1 MLSQRSRRMSR
12 CAAVVFLLPAL
23 WANSIVRAEPAPP
36 TADEAQ
42 FFEKRVRPILEQ
54 RCFACHSHGAGS
66 IKGGLALDSR
76 SGWATGGD
84 SGPAVVPGKP
94 DESLLIGAVRRDGLE
109 MPPSEKL
116 SAAEVA
122 VLVDWVQRGA
132 PDPRVAA
139 VAKTTKGIDFTA
151 GRKFW
156 SFQPPVRAARPKV
169 NNTAWPRGEI
179 DYFLLAVL
187 EADGLRPVAPAT
199 KRELIRRA
207 TFDLIGLPPTPA
219 EIDDFLADD
228 SDEAYAKVID
238 RLLASP
244 HYGERWGRHWLDVAR
259 YAEDQ
264 AHTFGVKPNNSAY
277 RYRDWVVAALNA
289 DMPYDRFVKLQIAA
303 DAYAKNSPEPTADI
317 AALGLFG
324 LGAQYYKNS
333 DAAKAAADELDDRVD
348 VLTRG
353 FLGLT
358 VSCARCH
365 DHKFDPIAMT
375 DYYGLAGIFRSCK
388 LSDTPL
394 APADEVKAYNEAKQR
409 EKAADDALK
418 NFVKEQKE
426 RTAEADADEIAEY
439 LEAAWLALHGPAS
452 DPKQNA
458 KQLAK
463 DRKLHEGKL
472 NRWIEVVRPG
482 APLKHPALA
491 DFRKTNEASG
501 GKKADQVPAA
511 VTKAADALEQK
522 TLAML
527 AERERLSQSK
537 PNKKAKLPVDDAGW
551 LKVLFADRDALFGID
566 DGELK
571 RRLAADM
578 MQRWTECNEALDAA
592 KKAVPPMYAVAH
604 TIADAQPANMNVFL
618 RGNPA
623 QPGEVAPRRFLR
635 VIAGDDGATFADG
648 SGRRE
653 LAEAI
658 ADPQNPL
665 TARVMVN
672 RLWQHHFGR
681 GLVATPSN
689 FGLLGERPSHPEL
702 LDYLAIR
709 FVENGWSMKAM
720 HREMMLSA
728 AYQMSSRHDEKNGAR
743 DPDNRRWWR
752 MPRVRLDVE
761 VWRDAML
768 AVSGRLDATLGGAAN
783 GAIDD
788 VNSTRRTFYGK
799 ISRHDL
805 NGLLRL
811 FDFPD
816 ANITADV
823 RTETTVPQQQLFA
836 LNSPFV
842 AEQAKS
848 FAKRLQ
854 RELKNADD
862 GARVRQAFLLAY
874 GRPAEKDEVQSAV
887 AFLTAEDSAA
897 EAAQNKL
904 TRWER
909 LTQALLAANE
919 FLYVD

>member
-1 MLSQRSRRMSR
+1 MPAYRLLRPLCLTAHIVALLSSLFT
-12 CAAVVFLLPAL
+12 A
-23 WANSIVRAEPAPP
+23 SIVVAEESAIAPD
-36 TADEAQ
+36 AAK
-42 FFEKRVRPILEQ
+42 FFDTRVRPILEQ

-94 DESLLIGAVRRDGLE
+94 DESLLIDAVRRDGLE

-122 VLVDWVQRGA
+122 VLVEWVRKGA
-132 PDPRVAA
+132 PDPRVTE
-139 VAKTTKGIDFTA
+139 VAKAKTGIDFA
-151 GRKFW
+151 EGRKFW
-156 SFQPPVRAARPKV
+156 SFRPPVRATRPEVK
-169 NNTAWPRGEI
+169 NSSWPRGEI
-179 DYFLLAVL
+179 DYFLLAAL
-187 EADGLRPVAPAT
+187 EADGLHPVAPAT

-219 EIDDFLADD
+219 EIDEFLTDN
-228 SDEAYAKVID
+228 SDQAYAKVID

-264 AHTFGVKPNNSAY
+264 AHTFAVKPNGSAF

-289 DMPYDRFVKLQIAA
+289 DMPYDRFVKMQIAA
-303 DAYAKNSPEPTADI
+303 DSLAKNAAEPTADI

-333 DAAKAAADELDDRVD
+333 DAAKASADELDDRVD

-388 LSDTPL
+388 LNDTPL
-394 APADEVKAYNEAKQR
+394 APAAEVKAYDEAKKR

-418 NFVKEQKE
+418 NFVREQKE

-439 LEAAWLALHGPAS
+439 LEAAWLALHGEKDDAR
-452 DPKQNA
+452 QNA
-458 KQLAK
+458 KLLAK
-463 DRKLHEGKL
+463 DRKLSEAKL
-472 NRWIEVVRPG
+472 NRWVEFIRPG
-482 APLKHPALA
+482 TPAKHPALV
-491 DFRKTNEASG
+491 DFR
-501 GKKADQVPAA
+501 
-511 VTKAADALEQK
+511 KAADADAKKPVQK
-522 TLAML
+522 TPAAVVKTAQAVEQQVLAVL
-527 AERERLSQSK
+527 TERDRLMKQRK
-537 PNKKAKLPVDDAGW
+537 GKLSADDAAL
-551 LKVLFADRDALFGID
+551 LKLLFTDRNALFGVD

-578 MQRWTECNEALDAA
+578 MQRWNECNEALDAA
-592 KKAVPPMYAVAH
+592 KKAVPPMYPVAH
-604 TIADAQPANMNVFL
+604 TIADAAPANMNVFL

-635 VIAGDDGATFADG
+635 VIAGDDAAKFSDG

-681 GLVATPSN
+681 GIVATPSN

-709 FVENGWSMKAM
+709 FVESGWSMKAM

-728 AYQMSSRHDEKNGAR
+728 AYQMSSRHDEANAAR

-752 MPRVRLDVE
+752 MPRVRLDIE
-761 VWRDAML
+761 AWRDAML
-768 AVSGRLDATLGGAAN
+768 AVSGRLDPTLGGAAN

-799 ISRHDL
+799 VSRHEL

-842 AEQAKS
+842 AEQARS

-854 RELKNADD
+854 RELNNADD
-862 GARVRQAFLLAY
+862 AARVRQAFLLAY
-874 GRPAEKDEVQSAV
+874 GRPAEEDEVRPAV
-887 AFLTAEDSAA
+887 AFLATSDSTDD
-897 EAAQNKL
+897 AAQNKL

-909 LTQALLAANE
+909 LTQALLAGNE